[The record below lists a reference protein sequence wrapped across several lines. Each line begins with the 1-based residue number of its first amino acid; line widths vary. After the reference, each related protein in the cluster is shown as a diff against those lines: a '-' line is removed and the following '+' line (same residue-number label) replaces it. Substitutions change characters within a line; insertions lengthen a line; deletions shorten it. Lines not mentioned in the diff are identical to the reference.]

1 VSPRGVVWSRAAE
14 RDLRRLDRQVAERVR
29 ATVLHFA
36 ATAHGDV
43 RKLEARPGQFAL
55 RVGDWRA
62 LFRDYDADAI
72 EIIGVLPRGRAY
84 HR

>member
-29 ATVLHFA
+29 ATVLRFA
-36 ATAHGDV
+36 ATAQGDV
-43 RKLEARPGQFAL
+43 RKLETRPGQFAL

-62 LFRDYDADAI
+62 LFREHDADAI
-72 EIIGVLPRGRAY
+72 EIIRVLPRGRAY
-84 HR
+84 QR